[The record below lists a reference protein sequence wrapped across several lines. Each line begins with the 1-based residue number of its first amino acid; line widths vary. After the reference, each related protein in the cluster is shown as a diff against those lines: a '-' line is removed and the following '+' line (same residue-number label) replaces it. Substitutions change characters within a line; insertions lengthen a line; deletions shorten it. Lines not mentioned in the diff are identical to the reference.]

1 MKKRRDTAVKKARSI
16 TKGKAK
22 ITGKGAKAVD
32 SRKKS
37 GAFDKGGLMKKGD
50 K

>member
-1 MKKRRDTAVKKARSI
+1 MKKRRDTAVKKAKSI
-16 TKGKAK
+16 SKSVK
-22 ITGKGAKAVD
+22 GKGAKAVD

-37 GAFDKGGLMKKGD
+37 GAFDKGGLMKKGN